1 MMNVILH
8 TCASILFFALAIA
21 CFFTGD
27 KIAFWGS
34 LVIANVWVATMN
46 GK

>member
-1 MMNVILH
+1 MNVILH
-8 TCASILFFALAIA
+8 ACGGIFLFALAVA

-27 KIAFWGS
+27 KISFWGS
-34 LVIANVWVATMN
+34 LIIANVWVATMN